1 MYSNSAVGKFNLLI
15 TFYLRMY
22 MLCNIKIISKLFGR
36 FKNFTY
42 LCIIVKQLK
51 LKGMKKEQNLQEP
64 HKQALNIPVVRQRII
79 DYTNWLTK
87 QNLMICEGVDGYTF
101 RSSMIG
107 GKKYTAEELYD
118 KFVSEYV
125 A

>member
-1 MYSNSAVGKFNLLI
+1 MKIETENL
-15 TFYLRMY
+15 
-22 MLCNIKIISKLFGR
+22 NEPQ
-36 FKNFTY
+36 
-42 LCIIVKQLK
+42 KQ
-51 LKGMKKEQNLQEP
+51 Q
-64 HKQALNIPVVRQRII
+64 LNIADVRQRII
-79 DYTNWLTK
+79 DYTNWLSK

-107 GKKYTAEELYD
+107 GKKYSAEELYD

>member
-1 MYSNSAVGKFNLLI
+1 M
-15 TFYLRMY
+15 
-22 MLCNIKIISKLFGR
+22 SK
-36 FKNFTY
+36 
-42 LCIIVKQLK
+42 
-51 LKGMKKEQNLQEP
+51 EAQNNELNTD
-64 HKQALNIPVVRQRII
+64 KALHIADVRQRII
-79 DYTNWLTK
+79 DYTNWLSK

-107 GKKYTAEELYD
+107 GKKYSAEELYD

>member
-1 MYSNSAVGKFNLLI
+1 MS
-15 TFYLRMY
+15 
-22 MLCNIKIISKLFGR
+22 
-36 FKNFTY
+36 
-42 LCIIVKQLK
+42 
-51 LKGMKKEQNLQEP
+51 KEQNLEDKDKVL
-64 HKQALNIPVVRQRII
+64 HIADVKQRII
-79 DYTNWLTK
+79 DYTNWLSK

-107 GKKYTAEELYD
+107 GKKYSAEELYD

>member
-1 MYSNSAVGKFNLLI
+1 MDI
-15 TFYLRMY
+15 D
-22 MLCNIKIISKLFGR
+22 
-36 FKNFTY
+36 
-42 LCIIVKQLK
+42 K
-51 LKGMKKEQNLQEP
+51 LKYEAQN
-64 HKQALNIPVVRQRII
+64 KALNMANVRQRII